1 MHCSVCDV
9 SVVCETKITYL
20 LADITGYFNEKSF
33 PAVNNAGTENQT
45 QQPTKRKT
53 NKQKLNVTINQA
65 TVHMYKRKLKHFLFS
80 LSFPGH

>member
-1 MHCSVCDV
+1 V

-53 NKQKLNVTINQA
+53 NKQKT
-65 TVHMYKRKLKHFLFS
+65 KRNHKPSNCAHVQ
-80 LSFPGH
+80 